1 MALSHSRQSSAA
13 SSDISDEFS
22 VPESIPESTSH
33 RSAPPPAMSSAQLLA
48 MERDKY
54 SDEDIRIMYE
64 IVVKAEEILSEL
76 TPSSRLPTH
85 ALFKAYD
92 EILPI
97 NGLDPDE
104 DQLISKLVFR
114 VGGVKKDI
122 SLKEKF
128 KVVMSQMEITVQVD
142 GSSAHESDAGD
153 VYANPASPGRPVGLI
168 DGDYTGDDYTVSED
182 SNAHHLHNGNDQTNL
197 SVIEQHLENSAIAFR
212 KKHQNKFSATSA
224 LRYWQKKSA
233 FIANICDQFD
243 AARQADL
250 EDDVGTK
257 FEIWRTIAAEVDN
270 LPPQDLPPNVYSKRI
285 EGIAIRAHDIHIVR
299 TALRYW
305 RHNAKEEGHRIR
317 NIEESSDPLERV
329 AAKAHKYV
337 MLSRAFANW
346 SNRWEEES
354 EKSKM
359 AAKVYEMSLKS
370 KAFGLCQRP
379 DDNVRVSGARGVH
392 FDAALSAKPISAES
406 ASQRPSVSANA
417 ESNATVE
424 PIGPPSTAVNTH
436 EVSPEASTKNTPS
449 NNEPID
455 TVEEMDETTLLA
467 RRHILRMRYYDA
479 WEKYTAENLQ
489 KVRNFRAE
497 QQDGHIAHALPI
509 WRSQAKKVTLEQE
522 AMQYNAKRASYYN
535 KAIRALDIWR
545 EESQEKL
552 QGHDEILDNYAT
564 RANFYYKATRILPT
578 WRNEAKKASQQQG
591 VLELYADR
599 AEYYYKATTSLPL
612 WRSQAQHVV
621 ELEKKKL
628 ASYAERADY
637 YYTARGALLEWHD
650 IAKQRRKRRLKEAHL
665 ETRRI
670 VKKGMGQWCIAQWRE
685 RVQPN
690 LERLEVMDLLLE
702 DVAAD
707 QESNQAAEALA
718 TWREKA
724 QQREEME
731 LMSDAV
737 VEGKFLEQWRD
748 RSMYHHELEVE
759 AKEHWKEK
767 TMSRTLK
774 NWNLSSLQIPNRPL
788 IVANALEK
796 KDRRLLRNGFENW
809 YSRTAD
815 KLVPI
820 ELEDGSYKSVEQVVE
835 DAQHQASLSH
845 ARGLLNNWKAAV
857 KSRNDNIQQETYTPT
872 PGRPRLFLGGLSMRE
887 TTTPLA
893 PVPSR
898 NWRASETAVRGSA
911 IGGKASRSGRAAR
924 NLRVSWAQ

>member
-1 MALSHSRQSSAA
+1 MALLHSRQSSAA

-33 RSAPPPAMSSAQLLA
+33 RSAPPPAMSHAQLLV

-54 SDEDIRIMYE
+54 SDEDIRILYE
-64 IVVKAEEILSEL
+64 IVVRAEEILSEL

-92 EILPI
+92 EILPLHK
-97 NGLDPDE
+97 LDPDE

-114 VGGVKKDI
+114 VGGVKRDI

-128 KVVMSQMEITVQVD
+128 KVIMSQMEITVQMD
-142 GSSAHESDAGD
+142 GSSAYGSDAGD
-153 VYANPASPGRPVGLI
+153 AYNNPASSGKPLGFT
-168 DGDYTGDDYTVSED
+168 DGDYTGDDYTIPEGV
-182 SNAHHLHNGNDQTNL
+182 NHNNPHNGNNQASL

-233 FIANICDQFD
+233 FIAHISDQFD

-250 EDDVGTK
+250 EDDIGTK
-257 FEIWRTIAAEVDN
+257 FEIWRTIAAEVDSV
-270 LPPQDLPPNVYSKRI
+270 PPQNLPPNVYSKRI
-285 EGIAIRAHDIHIVR
+285 EGIAVRAHDIHIAR
-299 TALRYW
+299 TVLKYW

-354 EKSKM
+354 EKAHM

-370 KAFGLCQRP
+370 KAFGLRQRP
-379 DDNVRVSGARGVH
+379 EVNIRASRTRGVR
-392 FDAALSAKPISAES
+392 FDVSPATNPTSTES
-406 ASQRPSVSANA
+406 AFKSPPVKANA
-417 ESNATVE
+417 EPSSAVA
-424 PIGPPSTAVNTH
+424 PVGPVSTAVDSQ
-436 EVSPEASTKNTPS
+436 EVLPEASAKDTS
-449 NNEPID
+449 SHEEPAD
-455 TVEEMDETTLLA
+455 TMDEMDETTLLA

-479 WEKYTAENLQ
+479 WEKYTAENLHR
-489 KVRNFRAE
+489 VRNFRAE
-497 QQDGHIAHALPI
+497 QQEDHIARAIPI
-509 WRSQAKKVTLEQE
+509 WRSEAKKASLEHE

-535 KAIRALDIWR
+535 KTTRALDTWR
-545 EESQEKL
+545 QESQEKL
-552 QGHDEILDNYAT
+552 QGHDEILENYAA
-564 RANFYYKATRILPT
+564 RANFYYKATRILPS
-578 WRNEAKKASQQQG
+578 WRNAAKEASQQQG

-612 WRSQAQHVV
+612 WRAQAQHTA
-621 ELEKKKL
+621 EHEKKL

-637 YYTARGALLEWHD
+637 YYRARGTLVEWHD

-670 VKKGMGQWCIAQWRE
+670 VKKGMGQRCIAQWRE
-685 RVQPN
+685 RVQPSF
-690 LERLEVMDLLLE
+690 ERIEVMDLLLE
-702 DVAAD
+702 DIMTD
-707 QESNQAAEALA
+707 QKTNQIVETLA

-724 QQREEME
+724 HQREEME

-737 VEGKFLEQWRD
+737 VEGKFLEQWRV
-748 RSMYHHELEVE
+748 RSTYHQELEVE

-774 NWNLSSLQIPNRPL
+774 NWNLTSLQVPNRPL

-820 ELEDGSYKSVEQVVE
+820 ELSDGSYKSVEQVVE
-835 DAQHQASLSH
+835 DAQHEASLSH
-845 ARGLLNNWKAAV
+845 ARGLLNNWKAAA